1 MRSPQCSLVLGR
13 CVFRHTWFIILH
25 INVIDSSIMYKMI
38 YTVFFNVRKLRHY
51 PTWWRH
57 QMETISAKLAL
68 CAGNSPVSGEF
79 PSQRPVT
86 RSFDVFFDLRLNK
99 RLSKQSW
106 GWWFET
112 PSRPL
117 WRQCNELH
125 VLLRCCTFLICFQQ
139 SITHKTVISMLIME
153 SGSILEQNLL
163 FRNPSN
169 LEQNLFVNQWSR
181 IISLNNSISY
191 RL

>member
-1 MRSPQCSLVLGR
+1 MSESCD
-13 CVFRHTWFIILH
+13 IIQH
-25 INVIDSSIMYKMI
+25 DDVIKWKH
-38 YTVFFNVRKLRHY
+38 F
-51 PTWWRH
+51 
-57 QMETISAKLAL
+57 SAKLAL

-99 RLSKQSW
+99 QLSKQSW

-125 VLLRCCTFLICFQQ
+125 ALLRCCTFQICFQQ
-139 SITHKTVISMLIME
+139 SITHKKIISMLIME

-169 LEQNLFVNQWSR
+169 LEQNLFVNQWTR
-181 IISLNNSISY
+181 IISLITVSLTGYSKWNM
-191 RL
+191 